1 MSDKQELQVT
11 VKGRFIGGALFAPKE
26 TDGKTQYN
34 ACVVLDD
41 GEAVKVER
49 VIRAAAKE
57 KWGDKMPA
65 GLQNWGVREG
75 DDPEFAHSYE
85 KQFINP
91 KAGEKVQP
99 AVLAKRNGVMENVEE
114 DDGIVYPGCYV
125 AVSVNAYAY
134 AGDKAKN
141 IKPGVTLGLRGV
153 MFLRD
158 GEPLTDRLNA
168 ESEFADFDSEFDEA
182 EEDIFA

>member
-1 MSDKQELQVT
+1 MSEKQELKVT
-11 VKGRFIGGALFAPKE
+11 VKGRFIGGALFEPKE
-26 TDGKTQYN
+26 IDGKTQYN

-49 VIRAAAKE
+49 IVKAAAKE
-57 KWGDKMPA
+57 KWGDKKPA

-75 DDPEFAHSYE
+75 DDPEFAHSFE

-91 KAGEKVQP
+91 KAGTKVKP
-99 AVLAKRNGVMENVEE
+99 GVLVKRDGVMKSVEE
-114 DDGIVYPGCYV
+114 EDGIVYPGCYV

-158 GEPLTDRLNA
+158 GEPLADRLDA
-168 ESEFADFDSEFDEA
+168 DSEFADFDSEIDEA

>member
-1 MSDKQELQVT
+1 MSEKQELKIT
-11 VKGRFIGGALFAPKE
+11 VKGRFIGGALFEPKE

-41 GEAVKVER
+41 GEAAKIEK
-49 VIRAAAKE
+49 ITQAAVKE
-57 KWGDKMPA
+57 KWDGKKPS

-75 DDPEFAHSYE
+75 DDPEYAHSFE

-91 KAGEKVQP
+91 KAGLKVKP
-99 AVLAKRNGVMENVEE
+99 AVLVKRDGVMQNVEE
-114 DDGIVYPGCYV
+114 DDGIIYPGCYV

-134 AGDKAKN
+134 DGDKTKN

-153 MFLRD
+153 MFIKD

-168 ESEFADFDSEFDEA
+168 ESEFADFDSEFSDG
-182 EEDIFA
+182 EDIFA